1 MLQLIYKEKAVIL
14 QRFLFSGMKGMK
26 KICLFVAVL
35 CAVMAQAAG
44 YPYLVFTNTAGT
56 TTVMGVSDLT
66 MRVSGSSLQVTN
78 SDGTETFTL
87 TDLASMQFSADGSAT
102 TAIENVLEADC
113 AVEVFSVT
121 GAQIGSFGSLIEAVQ
136 GLNAGAY
143 VIKQGINTQTVVIK

>member
-1 MLQLIYKEKAVIL
+1 
-14 QRFLFSGMKGMK
+14 MK
-26 KICLFVAVL
+26 KFFALAVTVV
-35 CAVMAQAAG
+35 CAVMAQAAD

-56 TTVMGVSDLT
+56 TTAMSVSSLT
-66 MRVSGSSLQVTN
+66 MTVSGSSLQVTN

-87 TDLASMQFSADGSAT
+87 TDLVSMQFSAESSIA

-143 VIKQGINTQTVVIK
+143 VIKQGVNTQTVVVK

>member
-1 MLQLIYKEKAVIL
+1 
-14 QRFLFSGMKGMK
+14 MK
-26 KICLFVAVL
+26 KILVLAVTVV
-35 CAVMAQAAG
+35 CAVMAQAAD

-56 TTVMGVSDLT
+56 TTAMSVSSLT
-66 MRVSGSSLQVTN
+66 MTVSGSSLQVTN

-102 TAIENVLEADC
+102 TAIENVLEADR

-143 VIKQGINTQTVVIK
+143 VIKQGINTQTVVVK